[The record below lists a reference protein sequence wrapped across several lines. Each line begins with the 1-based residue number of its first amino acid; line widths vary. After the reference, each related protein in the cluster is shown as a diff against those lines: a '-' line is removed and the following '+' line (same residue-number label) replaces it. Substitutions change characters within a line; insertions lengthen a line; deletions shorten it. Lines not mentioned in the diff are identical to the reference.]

1 MIYLASGVDVSGRI
15 ICRRLWQSG
24 GFQGK
29 SGADH
34 ERGARGVS
42 LTVAIII
49 LVILL
54 AISAGLKL
62 YQKSKDDD
70 LLSRRRAELDAQKR
84 RRQGLR

>member
-1 MIYLASGVDVSGRI
+1 M
-15 ICRRLWQSG
+15 
-24 GFQGK
+24 
-29 SGADH
+29 
-34 ERGARGVS
+34 S